1 MNTQP
6 STQSPVQPPVQSR
19 TSAANSQYRGG
30 GAFSSAL
37 TQLTQLLLLCTI
49 AVVLTACGSSNSGSS
64 SSAAAGFGV
73 TVHAAKVATSNCV
86 AFAMD
91 NPNTQL
97 TAQSNPDGVA
107 TFSSN
112 LVGNAVIQC
121 AGGTYT
127 DEASGLPAT
136 LTSTLTAVVAT
147 ASNNI
152 MLAVT
157 PLTQLAF
164 QRAGGSN
171 TATITA
177 TIATDA
183 LLRNGQVGRQ
193 FGLAGTGTATADVT
207 TLIPTDLEAPN
218 AVIDPN
224 DPNDRYAIALAVI
237 SQIGSD
243 TASVSSSTDTAAVID
258 FLAGTNTAAIQG
270 LIATALTNLEAN
282 TNTASVV
289 ASVIDATATTTIR
302 TNNSSTVI
310 ISSITLTATPSSSV
324 AIGSTTTVQAEAT
337 PANALDPSVAYSS
350 SNPAIAR
357 VDVNTG
363 VVTGVIAGTAIIT
376 ATANDNNTIMATI
389 SITVEPLPAVM
400 NFNLEFTPIKG
411 FSFTWQ
417 DDSQAE
423 VDHYELLENPDG
435 NSGFSQVGADIAAGS
450 NNHTLIVPLYQR
462 VSARYRLASCPTPAS
477 HASNQQCSETTD
489 LSVTDTLVDSIG
501 YIKASN
507 TDAGDQFG
515 RAVSLSANGTTL
527 AVGTSSEDSDASGI
541 NTGED
546 NNDAS
551 AAGAVYVF
559 TRDSNN
565 NWTQTAYVKASNT
578 DAGDQFGRAISL
590 SDDGDTLAVGA
601 ADEDSNATG
610 INTGE
615 DNNAASGAGAV
626 YVFTRDSN
634 NNWTQ
639 TAYVKASNTDAGDR
653 FGTAVSLSANGDTLA
668 VGAADEASNA
678 NGINT
683 GEDNNAATFS
693 GAAYVFTLGSGSWTQ
708 QAYIKA
714 SNTDANDRFG
724 TTISLSA
731 NGTTLAVGASSE
743 DSNASGINTGEDNNA
758 ATFSGAVYVFTHDGS
773 TWRQQAYVK
782 ASNTGANDRFG
793 GAISLDEDGDTLAV
807 GAVSERS
814 SSRVINSGEGNNA
827 INDAGAVYVFT
838 RDSNNNWTQQAYI
851 KASNTDANDRFGT
864 AVSLNDD
871 GDTLAVGATDGDSN
885 AAGIGGGE
893 TDNTADSAGAVY
905 VFTLDSGT
913 WRQQAYVK
921 ASNTQRLDRFG
932 TAVSLSDDGDT
943 LAVGAADEDSNASGV
958 DGDQTNEETDDA
970 GAVYLY

>member
-1 MNTQP
+1 
-6 STQSPVQPPVQSR
+6 
-19 TSAANSQYRGG
+19 
-30 GAFSSAL
+30 
-37 TQLTQLLLLCTI
+37 
-49 AVVLTACGSSNSGSS
+49 
-64 SSAAAGFGV
+64 
-73 TVHAAKVATSNCV
+73 
-86 AFAMD
+86 MD

-527 AVGTSSEDSDASGI
+527 AVGALGEASNAVGIGGDQTDNAATNTGAVYVFTRNTSTSSVWTQQAYVKASNAEANDQFGTAISLSANGDTLAVGAVGEDSSATDINDNDGQTDNTADSAGAVYVFTLDSSDVWTQTAYVKAS
-541 NTGED
+541 NTGEND
-546 NNDAS
+546 QFGSAISLSDDGNTLAVATTNEDSNAVDINGNQTNNNAT

-565 NWTQTAYVKASNT
+565 NWTQQAYIKASNT
-578 DAGDQFGRAISL
+578 GTFDQFGAAVSL

-601 ADEDSNATG
+601 SGESSNASG

-615 DNNAASGAGAV
+615 DNNAANGAGAV

-639 TAYVKASNTDAGDR
+639 TAYVKASNTGAGDQ
-653 FGTAVSLSANGDTLA
+653 FGAAVSLSADGNTLA
-668 VGAADEASNA
+668 VAATNEGSAA
-678 NGINT
+678 MGINDNDGQT
-683 GEDNNAATFS
+683 NNNAFLA
-693 GAAYVFTLGSGSWTQ
+693 GAAYVFTYNGSDWTQ

-714 SNTDANDRFG
+714 SNTG
-724 TTISLSA
+724 L
-731 NGTTLAVGASSE
+731 G
-743 DSNASGINTGEDNNA
+743 
-758 ATFSGAVYVFTHDGS
+758 
-773 TWRQQAYVK
+773 
-782 ASNTGANDRFG
+782 
-793 GAISLDEDGDTLAV
+793 
-807 GAVSERS
+807 
-814 SSRVINSGEGNNA
+814 
-827 INDAGAVYVFT
+827 
-838 RDSNNNWTQQAYI
+838 
-851 KASNTDANDRFGT
+851 
-864 AVSLNDD
+864 
-871 GDTLAVGATDGDSN
+871 
-885 AAGIGGGE
+885 
-893 TDNTADSAGAVY
+893 
-905 VFTLDSGT
+905 
-913 WRQQAYVK
+913 
-921 ASNTQRLDRFG
+921 DRFG

-943 LAVGAADEDSNASGV
+943 LAVGATDEASNAVGIGGDQTDNTAGSAGATYVFTRDGDVWMQTAYVKASNTDASDQFGRAVSLSANGSTLAVGTTNEDSNASGV
-958 DGDQTNEETDDA
+958 DGDQTNNEAGAA

>member
-1 MNTQP
+1 M
-6 STQSPVQPPVQSR
+6 
-19 TSAANSQYRGG
+19 
-30 GAFSSAL
+30 
-37 TQLTQLLLLCTI
+37 
-49 AVVLTACGSSNSGSS
+49 VLTACGSSNSGSS

-121 AGGTYT
+121 TGGTYT

-310 ISSITLTATPSSSV
+310 ISSITLTAAPSSSI

-515 RAVSLSANGTTL
+515 RAVSLSNDGTTL
-527 AVGTSSEDSDASGI
+527 AVGASSEDSDASGI

-559 TRDSNN
+559 TLDSG
-565 NWTQTAYVKASNT
+565 NWTQTAYIKASNT
-578 DAGDQFGRAISL
+578 N
-590 SDDGDTLAVGA
+590 
-601 ADEDSNATG
+601 ED
-610 INTGE
+610 
-615 DNNAASGAGAV
+615 
-626 YVFTRDSN
+626 
-634 NNWTQ
+634 
-639 TAYVKASNTDAGDR
+639 DR

-668 VGAADEASNA
+668 VGAIGESSNA

-683 GEDNNAATFS
+683 GEDNNAAFFA
-693 GAAYVFTLGSGSWTQ
+693 GAAYVFT
-708 QAYIKA
+708 Y
-714 SNTDANDRFG
+714 
-724 TTISLSA
+724 
-731 NGTTLAVGASSE
+731 
-743 DSNASGINTGEDNNA
+743 
-758 ATFSGAVYVFTHDGS
+758 DGS
-773 TWRQQAYVK
+773 DWTQQAYVK
-782 ASNTGANDRFG
+782 ASNTSSLDQFGAAVSLSANGNTLAVGALGEDSNASGINGNQTNNAATNAGAVYVFTRTNTTWTQQAYVKASNTDAGDQFG
-793 GAISLDEDGDTLAV
+793 TTVSLDEDGDTLAV
-807 GAVSERS
+807 GAESEAS
-814 SSRVINSGEGNNA
+814 NA
-827 INDAGAVYVFT
+827 VGIGGDQTDNTADSAGAAYIFT
-838 RDSNNNWTQQAYI
+838 RDSNNNWTQQAYV
-851 KASNTDANDRFGT
+851 KASNTDANDQFGA
-864 AVSLNDD
+864 AVSLSAN
-871 GDTLAVGATDGDSN
+871 GTTLAVGAIDEASN
-885 AAGIGGGE
+885 ARGIGGN
-893 TDNTADSAGAVY
+893 DNNDAIFSGAAY
-905 VFTLDSGT
+905 VFTYDGSDWT
-913 WRQQAYVK
+913 QTAYVK
-921 ASNTQRLDRFG
+921 ASNTQEFDRFG

-943 LAVGAADEDSNASGV
+943 LAVGAIDEDSNARGVDGDQTNNEASAAGAVYVFTLDSGTWTQQAYIKASNTNGDDQFGRTVNLSDDGDTLAVGTTNEDSNASGV
-958 DGDQTNEETDDA
+958 DGDQTNNGAGAA